1 MVDVNHKLAG
11 KTLIFDIEMM
21 KIGGPAP
28 TPETPVAP
36 TTTETQK

>member
-28 TPETPVAP
+28 VNEIP
-36 TTTETQK
+36 TITT